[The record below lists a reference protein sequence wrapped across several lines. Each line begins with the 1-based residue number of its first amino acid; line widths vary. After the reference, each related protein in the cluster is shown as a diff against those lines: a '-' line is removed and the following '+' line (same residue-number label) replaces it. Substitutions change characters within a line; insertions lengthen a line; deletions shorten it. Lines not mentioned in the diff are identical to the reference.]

1 MKGIYYDGSVEGQSV
16 LARAARAA
24 IPHTEGHV
32 RLRDAHA
39 WAQQPAQG
47 IEKFDSVVIP
57 TGEAFDDLA
66 GLYADAGTEVF
77 RDDLQPAPVI
87 APPVIDPVPSTT
99 EAAPAVV
106 EPVTE
111 PMPEPAVA
119 PAPKAKGK
127 PA

>member
-57 TGEAFDDLA
+57 TGEAFDALA
-66 GLYADAGTEVF
+66 GLYADAGTEVK
-77 RDDLQPAPVI
+77 RDDLQPFPAVVPPPVI
-87 APPVIDPVPSTT
+87 AET
-99 EAAPAVV
+99 APAVV
-106 EPVTE
+106 EPVAE
-111 PMPEPAVA
+111 PLPEPAAA